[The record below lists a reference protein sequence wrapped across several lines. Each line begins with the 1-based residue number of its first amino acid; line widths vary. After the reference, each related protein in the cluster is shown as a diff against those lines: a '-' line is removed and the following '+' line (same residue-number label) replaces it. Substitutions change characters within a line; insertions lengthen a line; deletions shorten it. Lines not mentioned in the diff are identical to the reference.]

1 MLLDGVAAAVAVD
14 PAVAVGAV
22 VEGGA
27 VGVDV
32 GDSVGVGVGVGVGGV
47 GVTSTSVDDFGVT
60 EFETSEATLL
70 PALLIALTVNE

>member
-1 MLLDGVAAAVAVD
+1 MD

-27 VGVDV
+27 VGVDVGVDV

>member
-1 MLLDGVAAAVAVD
+1 MLLDGVAVAVAVD

-32 GDSVGVGVGVGVGGV
+32 GDSVGVGVGVGGV
-47 GVTSTSVDDFGVT
+47 DVTSTSVDDFGVT